1 LTYAY
6 ITILMGDRRVAIPV
20 IVGFIVF
27 FLMFSTQAYGET
39 YNDEVNGFSMEYPTG
54 WDIENEFVSQDGI
67 DYVVTFYDDI
77 DGWLSML
84 DVRHIP
90 NYSMVPVGT
99 DQQWL
104 NVLNM
109 GLSQECESS
118 TLEVYGYICSNHKLI
133 DSRVVYIDEKKSYQ
147 LTYSWTETL
156 EDNSQYE
163 NISILTSIPDGYDL
177 WTIYSESASDEYN
190 SHKRPILT
198 SIDSFDILK
207 SIIETAQISE
217 YQSEDKIF
225 FEDGISA
232 YVDFSIR
239 PMSLVTPKEFT
250 PEWYVNSKHEFAI
263 KFPNSWKEDWILNES
278 FSGNKIAEFSSK
290 ETDGKMKF
298 FIEDS
303 DLFQKFNGF
312 DKDRLYQE
320 TELMVTES
328 INRFHGFFQ
337 VNALSVAKFS
347 DGFLTGATFFQINE
361 NGDADQYD
369 VTYLIFENGKVVEVL
384 HYGDNFSTINFND
397 YALMFES
404 GYIGNTSIIP
414 VVTESKP
421 KSEIFVNDD
430 LGFSFIP
437 PKGWKESELNTQ
449 VGIDKTPFTLN
460 IISSFS
466 SPNFQGILGSD
477 MVVMYMDLEQ
487 PIELEQEDEEAFMKE
502 FTDGFIKGLDQSGQG
517 KITNSNLERFENSIK
532 TNLIDLDGIYIE
544 RQIQADIWIFENGEA
559 YYLMFT
565 ADPVDYDNFVSEF
578 RTSADTVTFKPKPQT
593 KTQTM
598 QEENGG
604 GCLIATATYGS
615 ELAPQVQQLRELR
628 DSKLLQTQ
636 SGSAFMESFND
647 FYYSFSPGIADYE
660 RENPIFKEAVKLV
673 ITPMISSLSIL
684 NYVDMDSEAEVLG
697 YGISL
702 ILLNVGMYFVAPA
715 TVVWQ
720 VKKRI

>member
-1 LTYAY
+1 
-6 ITILMGDRRVAIPV
+6 MDDRSVAIPV
-20 IVGFIVF
+20 IVGFVVF

-77 DGWLSML
+77 DRWLSML

-104 NVLNM
+104 NGLNM

-163 NISILTSIPDGYDL
+163 NISISTSIPDGYDL
-177 WTIYSESASDEYN
+177 WTIYSESASDVYN

-207 SIIETAQISE
+207 SIIETSQISE
-217 YQSEDKIF
+217 YQREDKIF
-225 FEDGISA
+225 FEDDISA

-290 ETDGKMKF
+290 ETDGKMEF

-320 TELMVTES
+320 TELMATES

-337 VNALSVAKFS
+337 VDALSVVKFS
-347 DGFLTGATFFQINE
+347 DGFVTGATFFQINE
-361 NGDADQYD
+361 NGDTNLYD

-437 PKGWKESELNTQ
+437 PKGWKESEFNTQ
-449 VGIDKTPFTLN
+449 VGMDRTSLTLN
-460 IISSFS
+460 VITSFS

-477 MVVMYMDLEQ
+477 MIVMYMDLEQ

-502 FTDGFIKGLDQSGQG
+502 LTDGFMKGLDQSGQG

-532 TNLIDLDGIYIE
+532 TNLEGIIKIDLDGIYIE

-559 YYLMFT
+559 YYLMFV

-593 KTQTM
+593 KTQTI

-628 DSKLLQTQ
+628 DNKLLQTE

-647 FYYSFSPGIADYE
+647 FYYSFSPIIGDYE
-660 RENPIFKEAVKLV
+660 RENPIFKEAVKLA

-702 ILLNVGMYFVAPA
+702 ILLNIGMYFVSPA
-715 TVVWQ
+715 AIVWQ